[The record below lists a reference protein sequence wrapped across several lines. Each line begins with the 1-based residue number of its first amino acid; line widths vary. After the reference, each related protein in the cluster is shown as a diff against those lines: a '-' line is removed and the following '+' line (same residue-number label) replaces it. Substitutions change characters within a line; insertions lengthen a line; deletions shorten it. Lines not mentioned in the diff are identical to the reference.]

1 MLPCANDFR
10 KADKF
15 KGGIKIVLTYIFD
28 PFILMLS
35 IIKGLRCLKPFSC
48 ISIREAGI
56 AVHVYQQ
63 WHLSGLKTETLV
75 HLH

>member
-1 MLPCANDFR
+1 MKSFCYVHVCISHFYRKGMLPCANDFR

-15 KGGIKIVLTYIFD
+15 KEGIKIVLTYIFD

-48 ISIREAGI
+48 ISI
-56 AVHVYQQ
+56 
-63 WHLSGLKTETLV
+63 
-75 HLH
+75 